1 VPSNPNV
8 AGSLIAGLRSR
19 LTGPA
24 FPPGDPG
31 YSRECGTYN
40 LLTPL
45 RPRVAIG
52 AETVTD
58 VRAAIRFAA
67 DSGLGVAVRRG
78 GHIVAGQDEDIV
90 VVNARRLRTVSVD
103 ANAHQVRFGGGA
115 VWQEVLDTVTPL
127 GLAPMNGPSPTVG
140 ATGPVRRAGSDCRL
154 ANIEIRH

>member
-1 VPSNPNV
+1 VPSNLNV

-19 LTGPA
+19 LTGWA

-31 YSRECGTYN
+31 CSRACGTYN

-58 VRAAIRFAA
+58 VRAAIRFAV
-67 DSGLGVAVRRG
+67 DSGLGVAVRGG

-90 VVNARRLRTVSVD
+90 VLNTRRLRTAPPDSSWAAATARVS
-103 ANAHQVRFGGGA
+103 AACPAGPRSTSA
-115 VWQEVLDTVTPL
+115 PL
-127 GLAPMNGPSPTVG
+127 KW
-140 ATGPVRRAGSDCRL
+140 
-154 ANIEIRH
+154 